1 MDGFELTKAI
11 KSDVN
16 FSHIPI
22 ILLTAKVSSEARTE
36 ALEYGADVYISKP
49 FSSKMLILQIKNLL
63 KLKQSVQKTILTETS
78 VDVEKLS
85 ISTKDK
91 EFMNKL
97 YEEIDFHLSEA
108 EFTIDNLAQTMFMSR
123 SSFYRKIKSITGMS
137 PSEFLMKVRLNKAAE
152 MLLQNDYII
161 KEVYEQI
168 GFNSSSY
175 FAKCFKEQFG
185 MLPKDYQENKGQPP
199 H

>member
-1 MDGFELTKAI
+1 
-11 KSDVN
+11 
-16 FSHIPI
+16 
-22 ILLTAKVSSEARTE
+22 
-36 ALEYGADVYISKP
+36 
-49 FSSKMLILQIKNLL
+49 
-63 KLKQSVQKTILTETS
+63 
-78 VDVEKLS
+78 
-85 ISTKDK
+85 
-91 EFMNKL
+91 
-97 YEEIDFHLSEA
+97 
-108 EFTIDNLAQTMFMSR
+108 MFMSR

>member
-1 MDGFELTKAI
+1 
-11 KSDVN
+11 
-16 FSHIPI
+16 
-22 ILLTAKVSSEARTE
+22 
-36 ALEYGADVYISKP
+36 
-49 FSSKMLILQIKNLL
+49 MLILQIKNLL

-185 MLPKDYQENKGQPP
+185 MLPKDYQENKGQN